1 MKIFRKCRLS
11 VTIELWTNSSGSNIT
26 RQITGMG
33 KTKKYK
39 EHLLKSLEDPREA
52 AAYLD
57 ACLEDDD
64 PHVFLLALKDVAEA
78 RGGMGQL
85 SKRSSLNRQS
95 LYRSLSRTGNP
106 KLINI
111 CTILASLGLEFHIT
125 PAAQN

>member
-1 MKIFRKCRLS
+1 
-11 VTIELWTNSSGSNIT
+11 
-26 RQITGMG
+26 MG
-33 KTKKYK
+33 QTKKYR
-39 EHLLKSLEDPREA
+39 EHLLKSLENPKEA

-57 ACLEDDD
+57 ACLEDED

-85 SKRSSLNRQS
+85 SKKSSLNRQS

-106 KLINI
+106 KLANV

>member
-1 MKIFRKCRLS
+1 
-11 VTIELWTNSSGSNIT
+11 
-26 RQITGMG
+26 MG
-33 KTKKYK
+33 QTKNYK
-39 EHLLKSLEDPREA
+39 EHLLESLKDPKEA

-57 ACLEDDD
+57 ACLDDED

-78 RGGMGQL
+78 QGGMSEL
-85 SKRSSLNRQS
+85 AKNSSLNRQS

-111 CTILASLGLEFHIT
+111 RAILASLGLEFHIT

>member
-1 MKIFRKCRLS
+1 
-11 VTIELWTNSSGSNIT
+11 
-26 RQITGMG
+26 MG

-39 EHLLKSLEDPREA
+39 EYLLKSLEDPKEA

-64 PHVFLLALKDVAEA
+64 IHVFLLALKDIAEA

-85 SKRSSLNRQS
+85 SKKSSLNRQS

-106 KLINI
+106 KLTNV
-111 CTILASLGLEFHIT
+111 CAILASLGLEFHIT
-125 PAAQN
+125 PVSQN

>member
-1 MKIFRKCRLS
+1 
-11 VTIELWTNSSGSNIT
+11 
-26 RQITGMG
+26 MG

-39 EHLLKSLEDPREA
+39 EHLLKSLEDLKEA

-64 PHVFLLALKDVAEA
+64 SHVFLLALKDVAEA
-78 RGGMGQL
+78 RGGLGQL

-95 LYRSLSRTGNP
+95 LYRSLSGTGNP
-106 KLINI
+106 KLINV

-125 PAAQN
+125 PSAAQGS